1 MSEQENRIDPPGAA
15 PDKTPKRSRLKRI
28 LDENPEA
35 RPRVRNAVV
44 SLLGTAV
51 ATIAIVGL
59 LLVWHLRRRAQL
71 IRDRLGPPR
80 PVSLPDNLE
89 DDDAKRSRAD
99 RGHESGYRIDDSS

>member
-1 MSEQENRIDPPGAA
+1 MTEQKPQTDRDEAKHEHI
-15 PDKTPKRSRLKRI
+15 PKRSRLKRI

-51 ATIAIVGL
+51 AAIAIVGL
-59 LLVWHLRRRAQL
+59 LLMWHFRRRGQL

-80 PVSLPDNLE
+80 QVSLPDTLA
-89 DDDAKRSRAD
+89 DDDPKRSRAD
-99 RGHESGYRIDDSS
+99 RED